1 MRYLGG
7 NIVCTNVKTTLDSG
21 TVLDYATAYYDEEK
35 GRFFL
40 KEVSTIDGNLKP
52 KYTYN
57 EENELVVSQYLPKS
71 TTGEYT
77 QTFYTYKFYDIYNT
91 VTDANGNEVKQINET
106 FKLSVPSSRSVT
118 YRIETDGSRTVV
130 SETAEEAST
139 GVLIRTQIL
148 EKLFSD
154 SQKLLSGIEINRDAV
169 N

>member
-1 MRYLGG
+1 M
-7 NIVCTNVKTTLDSG
+7 
-21 TVLDYATAYYDEEK
+21 
-35 GRFFL
+35 
-40 KEVSTIDGNLKP
+40 DGNLKP

-57 EENELVVSQYLPKS
+57 DENELIVSQYLPAT

-91 VTDANGNEVKQINET
+91 ETGADGKEVKQINET
-106 FKLSVPSSRSVT
+106 FKLSVPSSHTVT
-118 YRIETDGSRTVV
+118 YRIEADGSRTVV

-154 SQKLLSGIEINRDAV
+154 SGKLLSGVEINRDAV

>member
-1 MRYLGG
+1 M
-7 NIVCTNVKTTLDSG
+7 
-21 TVLDYATAYYDEEK
+21 
-35 GRFFL
+35 
-40 KEVSTIDGNLKP
+40 
-52 KYTYN
+52 
-57 EENELVVSQYLPKS
+57 
-71 TTGEYT
+71 
-77 QTFYTYKFYDIYNT
+77 
-91 VTDANGNEVKQINET
+91 KQINET